1 MSKRNGIDSFDDFAR
16 DPLRLSRYGLVTLAL
31 FHVFCSSLSVDCEPK
46 TVSALGSTFVVV
58 DADCSGS
65 TLASSD
71 GPVFLGSVEPFG
83 KSQRTQVS
91 DRWDQRNI
99 RGISSAAVHHK

>member
-1 MSKRNGIDSFDDFAR
+1 MSKRNGIDNVDDFAR
-16 DPLRLSRYGLVTLAL
+16 DPLRLSRYAL
-31 FHVFCSSLSVDCEPK
+31 LTRVVLSRAFCSSLSVDCEPK

-91 DRWDQRNI
+91 DRWDQADI
-99 RGISSAAVHHK
+99 RQY